1 MVNTVQNNK
10 HFSLAVDE
18 QITSR
23 LSDFCS
29 HIGINQSSTVNIAI
43 NYFFDDPKLIHS
55 LMDGYREMGNLN
67 RELTHDFLACEADAE
82 IHLAQYRNKYDN

>member
-1 MVNTVQNNK
+1 MANVVQNNK
-10 HFSLAVDE
+10 QFSLAVDE
-18 QITSR
+18 KITHK
-23 LSDFCS
+23 LSDFCRQV
-29 HIGINQSSTVNIAI
+29 GISQSSTVRIAI

-82 IHLAQYRNKYDN
+82 IHLAQYRNKYDV